1 MKYKV
6 SVIIPI
12 YNAEKYLQDCLNSLF
27 NQSLKEIEIIC
38 VNDGSTDNSF
48 NILEEN
54 AKKHKNL
61 ILLNKKNGGVI
72 SARIEGL
79 KNASGEFVGWV
90 DADDFVSPS
99 MYEKM
104 YNLAKLKNAETVI
117 CNYNFYPK
125 NLSRKKKWFKDI
137 DGKVTWD
144 LISDNVIL
152 WNEISKK
159 SLLDKL
165 NISELMLT
173 LGEGV
178 YSLVYI
184 NSKKVV
190 TLNENLYYYR
200 IGHSSLSS
208 GFNNINWYKKVIDFN
223 YNKYQYVLDNS
234 YSKYWIS
241 YFRYVYLYYV
251 FILMVISA
259 YNDNKTIYNESKKI
273 IYNNDFFSKD
283 NKKYLL
289 NKFSSKKLFIIKNFL
304 CKNYNAMRLASH
316 IILK

>member
-104 YNLAKLKNAETVI
+104 YNLAKLKNAE
-117 CNYNFYPK
+117 K
-125 NLSRKKKWFKDI
+125 
-137 DGKVTWD
+137 
-144 LISDNVIL
+144 
-152 WNEISKK
+152 
-159 SLLDKL
+159 
-165 NISELMLT
+165 
-173 LGEGV
+173 
-178 YSLVYI
+178 
-184 NSKKVV
+184 
-190 TLNENLYYYR
+190 
-200 IGHSSLSS
+200 
-208 GFNNINWYKKVIDFN
+208 
-223 YNKYQYVLDNS
+223 
-234 YSKYWIS
+234 
-241 YFRYVYLYYV
+241 
-251 FILMVISA
+251 
-259 YNDNKTIYNESKKI
+259 
-273 IYNNDFFSKD
+273 
-283 NKKYLL
+283 
-289 NKFSSKKLFIIKNFL
+289 
-304 CKNYNAMRLASH
+304 
-316 IILK
+316 